1 VTSDTARGPAALN
14 LPFVNGETLQSV
26 EAKAD
31 VDYGVVRRLRRLV
44 AERLA
49 DELVALRGRR
59 QAEVNPEDRAMLARS
74 LIDEVVA
81 GWVNQRVHDHESAPS
96 PAEEDATTAAV
107 LAALFGLGRL
117 QEWVTDP
124 QVENIDVNGCDEVW
138 VSYASGRLVRAPA
151 VADSDDEL
159 IEMVQSFAA
168 YLGQTTREFSSARP
182 LLNLRLPDGARLS
195 AWMAVTPRPGLTIRR
210 HRLTDIGLDDLQSL
224 GSIDAG
230 LAAFLRAAV
239 RARKNI
245 VVTGGVN
252 AGKTTLVRALA
263 NEFDPYERV
272 VVIEKEYELAL
283 DRLPDRHHQVIC
295 MESRDANAEGSGEV
309 PMATLVTHAL
319 RMNPRRIIVGEVRGD
334 ELVPMLTAMGS
345 GNDGS
350 LATLHANSAHAA
362 FTRMAAIGLSSPQKL
377 PTEATHLLAA
387 DAVDF
392 VVHLQLV
399 DDTARGGTRER
410 YVATVLEVTGI
421 GEHGRVSTNAVYR
434 PGPDGRAVPG
444 SSVAC
449 LDDLTRVGFDPGFL
463 EAPAGWWGSRENVAS
478 IGPAR

>member
-1 VTSDTARGPAALN
+1 VTSETTHGPAALN
-14 LPFVNGETLQSV
+14 LSVIDPEARKPV
-26 EAKAD
+26 EARAD
-31 VDYGVVRRLRRLV
+31 VDYGVVRRLRRQV

-49 DELVALRGRR
+49 DKLVALRVGRR
-59 QAEVNPEDRAMLARS
+59 VDVHPEDRGMLARA
-74 LIDEVVA
+74 LIDDAVA
-81 GWVNQRVHDHESAPS
+81 DWVNQRVRDHEPAPS

-107 LAALFGLGRL
+107 FAALFGLGRL

-138 VSYASGRLVRAPA
+138 ISYAGGRLVRAPA

-210 HRLTDIGLDDLQSL
+210 HRLTDIGLDDLQAL
-224 GSIDAG
+224 GTIDTG

-239 RARKNI
+239 HARKSI

-263 NEFDPYERV
+263 NEFDPHERL

-283 DRLPDRHHQVIC
+283 DRLPERHHQVVC

-309 PMATLVTHAL
+309 ALATLVVHAL

-334 ELVPMLTAMGS
+334 ELIPMLTAMGS

-350 LATLHANSAHAA
+350 LCTLHANSAHAA

-410 YVATVLEVTGI
+410 FVATVLEVTGI
-421 GEHGRVSTNAVYR
+421 GENGRISTNAVYR
-434 PGPDGRAVPG
+434 AGPDGRAVPG
-444 SSVAC
+444 TAVAC
-449 LDDLTRVGFDPGFL
+449 LDDLMRAGFDPGFL
-463 EAPAGWWGSRENVAS
+463 EAPAGWWESRASTASMGSER
-478 IGPAR
+478 